1 MSNPNLPRFVE
12 ITDKKGFVRDTH
24 SKAVIYTNNDEYRI
38 RKATRDRELQKR
50 KEFEQMK
57 TDVAEIKSLLERLLN
72 AQPKVL

>member
-1 MSNPNLPRFVE
+1 MSNPNIPRFVE

-24 SKAVIYTNNDEYRI
+24 SKAVIYANNDEYRI

-57 TDVAEIKSLLERLLN
+57 HDVNEMKAMLERLLN
-72 AQPKVL
+72 AK